1 MRKQIELEVPTTMND
16 ITLGQYQKYIK
27 VADENEGADEFVNK
41 KLIEI
46 FCNITLRDVEQIPMV
61 EAEKVISILGKAFE
75 EKPELIRHF
84 KLLDVEMGFIPK
96 LDDISLGEYIDLE
109 NTISDWQNIHKAMAV
124 LFRPVNFKSKDK
136 YTIAPYS
143 PNEDI
148 QSLMKEMPLDVV
160 MGAMVFFL
168 RFRERVVDSYP
179 ELYGTGDEEATTDL
193 TAQGSFSSKWG
204 WYQSIYALAK
214 GDVLKFDEV
223 TSQGLYKC
231 LNYLVFEKEKNQL
244 EAQMIK
250 NAYKK

>member
-1 MRKQIELEVPTTMND
+1 MNRQIELEVPTTLND

-27 VADENEGADEFVNK
+27 VVDENEGADEFLNK

-109 NTISDWQNIHKAMAV
+109 NSISDWQQMHKAMAV

-148 QSLMKEMPLDVV
+148 QNLIKEMPLDVV
-160 MGAMVFFL
+160 MGAMVFFYDL
-168 RFRERVVDSYP
+168 GK
-179 ELYGTGDEEATTDL
+179 ELSIAT
-193 TAQGSFSSKWG
+193 
-204 WYQSIYALAK
+204 
-214 GDVLKFDEV
+214 
-223 TSQGLYKC
+223 
-231 LNYLVFEKEKNQL
+231 LNYMEKEMEKNPQTSPL
-244 EAQMIK
+244 KETLAQSGVGISQFTHLLKEMSSNSMRLPHK
-250 NAYKK
+250 DYLSV

>member
-1 MRKQIELEVPTTMND
+1 MNRQIELEVPTTLND

-27 VADENEGADEFVNK
+27 VVDENEGADEFLNK

-61 EAEKVISILGKAFE
+61 EAEKVISVLGKAFE
-75 EKPELIRHF
+75 EQPELIRHF

-109 NTISDWQNIHKAMAV
+109 NSISDWQQMHKAMAV

-148 QSLMKEMPLDVV
+148 QNLIKEMPLDVV
-160 MGAMVFFL
+160 MGAMVFFYDL
-168 RFRERVVDSYP
+168 GK
-179 ELYGTGDEEATTDL
+179 ELSIAT
-193 TAQGSFSSKWG
+193 
-204 WYQSIYALAK
+204 
-214 GDVLKFDEV
+214 
-223 TSQGLYKC
+223 
-231 LNYLVFEKEKNQL
+231 LNYMEKEMEKNPQTSPL
-244 EAQMIK
+244 KETLAQSGVGISQFTHLLKEMSSNSMRLPHK
-250 NAYKK
+250 DYLSA